1 MEEHFSLMRFIIEYL
16 CFLFF
21 WLWPLPFAF
30 SPPSLLQSS
39 ALVHHSWRIC
49 RLNSSPVPSAW
60 WGINHWLLSPL
71 QRACGGH
78 LKEVG
83 DLLKTL
89 RWMFVFLWNTCM
101 FEFTILTKCS
111 YLCLLYQRAIRVR
124 SHSFENLGVPR
135 KNASSTSQKAKVKKK
150 KKRKKK
156 LAVQWK
162 LFE

>member
-16 CFLFF
+16 FLFF
-21 WLWPLPFAF
+21 WLWPLPFSF

-39 ALVHHSWRIC
+39 ALVHHSLRTC

-101 FEFTILTKCS
+101 FEFTILTLSVLTSVSCTREPS
-111 YLCLLYQRAIRVR
+111 ECGAILLRIWGSPGRM
-124 SHSFENLGVPR
+124 
-135 KNASSTSQKAKVKKK
+135 
-150 KKRKKK
+150 
-156 LAVQWK
+156 LAAHRRR
-162 LFE
+162 LR